1 VWAVFFVVSLLLL
14 GLGACLAVLRDRLPD
29 ARLRFS
35 DTWRNW
41 N

>member
-1 VWAVFFVVSLLLL
+1 VWAVFFAVSILLL
-14 GLGACLAVLRDRLPD
+14 GLGAALALLRDRLPA

-35 DTWRNW
+35 DTWREW